1 MRISEKFYIYRQRER
16 HENTFLTLVKNT
28 LLTYITDS
36 ANNPNSSDLGKKEF
50 THFFDAQGYLT

>member
-1 MRISEKFYIYRQRER
+1 MCVCFSDAFFSSCVDWRISEKFYIYIARGR

-36 ANNPNSSDLGKKEF
+36 ANS
-50 THFFDAQGYLT
+50 LTLQT